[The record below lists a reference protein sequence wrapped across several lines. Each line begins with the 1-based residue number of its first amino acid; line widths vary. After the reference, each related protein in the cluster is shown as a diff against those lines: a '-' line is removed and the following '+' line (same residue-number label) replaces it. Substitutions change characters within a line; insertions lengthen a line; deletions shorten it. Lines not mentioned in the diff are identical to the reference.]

1 MATSAAERHRRLA
14 EIITAQDELAAA
26 FMRLD
31 WMVRDLMRAEFC
43 EPPDLARR
51 SAAAGAEDAS
61 VPAAITTLSREVE
74 A

>member
-1 MATSAAERHRRLA
+1 MTPAERHQRLA

-43 EPPDLARR
+43 EPPEIARR
-51 SAAAGAEDAS
+51 
-61 VPAAITTLSREVE
+61 PAVTALSREVE